1 MEPSASTIRSAIDE
15 LNGARQAID
24 RAARALGELGDTNTG
39 RSQQRAAPARTPSD
53 RLSSKQ
59 LSAIRAGA
67 RRGGVS
73 PEQLAQ
79 MVAQVS
85 EHATEIVNLDRQ
97 EASALI
103 GRLDEI
109 TGYGR

>member
-15 LNGARQAID
+15 LNSVKQVLD
-24 RAARALGELGDTNTG
+24 RVARALADMGSTG
-39 RSQQRAAPARTPSD
+39 RREERAAPARTPSD

-85 EHATEIVNLDRQ
+85 EHATDIVNLDRQ

-103 GRLDEI
+103 DRLDEI